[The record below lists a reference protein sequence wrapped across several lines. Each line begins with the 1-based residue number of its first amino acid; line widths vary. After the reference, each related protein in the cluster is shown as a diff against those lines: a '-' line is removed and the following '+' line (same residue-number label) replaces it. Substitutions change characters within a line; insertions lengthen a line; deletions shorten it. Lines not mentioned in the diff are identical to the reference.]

1 MDGQEATAGSAAV
14 DEELARCD
22 LVIDATVSP
31 QSFNRIAHV
40 LAQAKTRL
48 VWLEIYAG
56 GIGGMVARYRPGHDP
71 DPHSMRQGMLSWMEA
86 QNAEVPETVEDYGAA
101 RNDGAALVASDA
113 DVSVIAAHATGL
125 ALDSLSE
132 REPSDFLSNVYFIG
146 LRRGWIFEQPLHVL
160 PLHLEPSECATA
172 SSDPGAQRRAL
183 EFLKEV
189 VSTDDDDG
197 ARAS

>member
-1 MDGQEATAGSAAV
+1 
-14 DEELARCD
+14 
-22 LVIDATVSP
+22 
-31 QSFNRIAHV
+31 
-40 LAQAKTRL
+40 
-48 VWLEIYAG
+48 
-56 GIGGMVARYRPGHDP
+56 
-71 DPHSMRQGMLSWMEA
+71 MLSWMEA
-86 QNAEVPETVEDYGAA
+86 QDVEVPETVEDYGAA

-160 PLHLEPSECATA
+160 PLDLEPSESATA
-172 SSDPGAQRRAL
+172 SSDPEAQRRAL

-189 VSTDDDDG
+189 VSSDDDDG
-197 ARAS
+197 ASAS